1 MPRPSVRTSGRR
13 CPRGYITGAA
23 ERDSV
28 YVHGPDW
35 YAEQAV
41 ELRLG
46 SPRWISTP
54 PPAAHELRLGSRSVL
69 GGAGFRDHDGG
80 TRQMYCPGTLVVS
93 DTI

>member
-1 MPRPSVRTSGRR
+1 VPRPSVRTSGRR

-23 ERDSV
+23 ERDSI

-46 SPRWISTP
+46 RPAVDLD
-54 PPAAHELRLGSRSVL
+54 PAARSHELRLGSRSVL

-80 TRQMYCPGTLVVS
+80 TR
-93 DTI
+93 